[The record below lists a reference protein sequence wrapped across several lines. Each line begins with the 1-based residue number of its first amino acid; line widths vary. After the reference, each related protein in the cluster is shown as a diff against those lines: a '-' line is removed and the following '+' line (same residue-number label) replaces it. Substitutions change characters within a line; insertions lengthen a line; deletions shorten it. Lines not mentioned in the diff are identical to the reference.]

1 MGSLLCIKTVGIM
14 IGCVLSLDH
23 SAESPNQH
31 GKSKLG
37 KFAQNSFS
45 QDSSWVKLGEAK
57 TFGALLDRLQQVGAQ
72 LVIGLQGK
80 HGYKLLFRPMKTKLY
95 EV

>member
-1 MGSLLCIKTVGIM
+1 MGSLLSITTVGIM

-37 KFAQNSFS
+37 KFARNSFS
-45 QDSSWVKLGEAK
+45 QDSSRVKLGEAK
-57 TFGALLDRLQQVGAQ
+57 TFGALLDRFQQVSAQ
-72 LVIGLQGK
+72 LVIGLIGRQVELVEASVSGWK
-80 HGYKLLFRPMKTKLY
+80 SIC
-95 EV
+95 